1 MLILSGHCE
10 MVCASPLFVFVC
22 VCVVMRDGVTG
33 YDVACRFGCKAVSK
47 LAKLILEKYPHID
60 AEYKLELQQLAVPAC
75 HLKSHTQSCQDQYTT
90 DRFEGKGNLG
100 NRMEL
105 QYKFTL

>member
-1 MLILSGHCE
+1 MS
-10 MVCASPLFVFVC
+10 
-22 VCVVMRDGVTG
+22 G

-75 HLKSHTQSCQDQYTT
+75 HLKSHTQSCQDQFTT

-100 NRMEL
+100 NV
-105 QYKFTL
+105 TLATVSYHSTVQLTFDVLCMLGGDL